1 MRQRQPV
8 QFADHEQMMAAFN
21 ITKLTD
27 FGYDEATDFGDPEDP
42 RWSARPYVH
51 TDFEQGT
58 GPFSQQSVTARVQEI
73 AREQPYSE
81 LSEVEAA
88 LDEAWADGTAQKR
101 RSTGAI
107 PRYRRFA
114 M

>member
-1 MRQRQPV
+1 
-8 QFADHEQMMAAFN
+8 MAAFN
-21 ITKLTD
+21 VTHLQD
-27 FGYDEATDFGDPEDP
+27 FGYKETTDFGDPEDP

-51 TDFEQGT
+51 TDFENRS
-58 GPFSQQSVTARVQEI
+58 GPFTQQAITNRIQEI

-81 LSEVEAA
+81 LAQVEAA

-101 RSTGAI
+101 SRTGPI
-107 PRYRRFA
+107 PRFRRFV